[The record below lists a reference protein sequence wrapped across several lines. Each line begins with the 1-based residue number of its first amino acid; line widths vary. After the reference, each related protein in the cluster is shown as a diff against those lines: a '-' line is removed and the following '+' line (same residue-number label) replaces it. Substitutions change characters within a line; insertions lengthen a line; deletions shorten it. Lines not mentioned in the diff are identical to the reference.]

1 MITKKNNKKKT
12 TKHPSVWVLTITTND
27 GTRCYSAF
35 SSFRKAVNQVKREFS
50 YIEGAVWDEDVAD
63 TIHND
68 GIVTDGIN
76 EYRIDEV
83 SVW

>member
-1 MITKKNNKKKT
+1 MIAKKNNKKKT

-35 SSFRKAVNQVKREFS
+35 TSYRKAFNQVKREFS
-50 YIEGAVWDEDVAD
+50 YIEGAEWTEEEAE
-63 TIHND
+63 TLNND

>member
-35 SSFRKAVNQVKREFS
+35 SSYRKAFNQVKMEFS
-50 YIEGAVWDEDVAD
+50 YIEGAEWTEEEAE
-63 TIHND
+63 TLNND